1 MLRQRQSS
9 LTGRMHADR
18 ECAVRVA
25 CMQIGAWLTAG
36 PAAMS
41 SEVTG
46 VNERSHVGGPTT
58 LTSTVASVAV
68 ARADEREASTP
79 SAVAR
84 RGGAEDV
91 RDRLER
97 VTPSI
102 CGLARFLPHVCGP
115 ADFVPRHTGQPAAF
129 EGAASTLIG
138 VGASAAATSIG
149 DALAFCGEDD
159 STSCA
164 T

>member
-46 VNERSHVGGPTT
+46 VNERSPVRGPTT

-79 SAVAR
+79 SAAAR
-84 RGGAEDV
+84 RGAAEDV

-97 VTPSI
+97 VTPSA
-102 CGLARFLPHVCGP
+102 CGLTRFLLHVCGP
-115 ADFVPRHTGQPAAF
+115 AEFVPRQRGQSASF

-149 DALAFCGEDD
+149 DVLAFCSGEDCT
-159 STSCA
+159 TSA